1 MFNHVQF
8 TLIHGPNIPGSYA
21 IFFFTALD
29 FAFTTRHIHT
39 WSSFLLWLNL
49 FILSGGISLLF
60 PSSILDTYQPGLLI
74 FQCHICLPFHTLH
87 GVLMTRILKWFTIP
101 SLVNHNLS
109 SPNCQRY
116 FLQPLHVDGWH
127 ARHPGCPTAG
137 PRWVCKP
144 SPAAGCWSICNLWA
158 KAEAL
163 HHIVGNTD
171 FVISHFPFFILFL
184 NQHIFQ
190 LSVML
195 HIHFITIVTLE
206 IYQSRGFESYS
217 SHNLLCF

>member
-1 MFNHVQF
+1 MQYFFLQHW
-8 TLIHGPNIPGSYA
+8 TLLSPPDTSTHGHHFCFGS
-21 IFFFTALD
+21 T
-29 FAFTTRHIHT
+29 
-39 WSSFLLWLNL
+39 SSFFLEVFLCSFPVAYWTPTNLGCLSFSVISVCL
-49 FILSGGISLLF
+49 FILFMGFSWQEYWSGL
-60 PSSILDTYQPGLLI
+60 PS
-74 FQCHICLPFHTLH
+74 
-87 GVLMTRILKWFTIP
+87 P

-171 FVISHFPFFILFL
+171 FVISHFPFFILFS